1 MREPCA
7 GRARLDAFA
16 AAAGERFPKHGIEQD
31 ARTLGANRK
40 LDFATAPLRPDVELA
55 ATDERIAGE
64 QRKIEQKLDR
74 SLGQFVALDHPAEP
88 DLALGPEQPFER
100 RMGFAGVDFVAEAA
114 AGAERETEKLELV
127 GGRASAVRE
136 QLEALFAHV
145 FIGLVAEQLDSV
157 IERTDGRHQ
166 VMAEPRAK
174 QAGEVDRVHAA
185 LNASEFNLAQG
196 VERPRHET
204 HISSRMGGI
213 QTIDVRLDAA
223 HAGWRL
229 DRALADAVPTLSR
242 ERLKALI
249 RSGAVEAQGLAV
261 RDPALKVKGD
271 EALRVAVPEP
281 SPAHNEPQDIPLTI
295 LFEDE
300 HLLVL
305 DKPAGLVVH
314 PAAGNLDGTL
324 VNALLHH
331 CAGKLSGI
339 GGVARPG
346 IVHRIDKDTSGLL
359 VVAKTDV
366 AHEGLA
372 KQFAAHSIDRRYHA
386 IVNGVP
392 QVSEGMVDAPLAR
405 SATNR
410 KKIAIVDGG
419 RGKRAVTH
427 WKRLER
433 LKDAALVECKLETG
447 RTHQVRVHMASIG
460 HALLGDPVYG
470 GSPKAHAKL
479 LKQLGFQRQALHAAE
494 LGFTHPVTKHR
505 LSFSSPMPPDMQE
518 LKRAL
523 GVVGLTS

>member
-1 MREPCA
+1 M
-7 GRARLDAFA
+7 
-16 AAAGERFPKHGIEQD
+16 K
-31 ARTLGANRK
+31 
-40 LDFATAPLRPDVELA
+40 
-55 ATDERIAGE
+55 
-64 QRKIEQKLDR
+64 
-74 SLGQFVALDHPAEP
+74 
-88 DLALGPEQPFER
+88 
-100 RMGFAGVDFVAEAA
+100 
-114 AGAERETEKLELV
+114 
-127 GGRASAVRE
+127 
-136 QLEALFAHV
+136 
-145 FIGLVAEQLDSV
+145 
-157 IERTDGRHQ
+157 
-166 VMAEPRAK
+166 
-174 QAGEVDRVHAA
+174 
-185 LNASEFNLAQG
+185 
-196 VERPRHET
+196 
-204 HISSRMGGI
+204 MGGI
-213 QTIDVRLDAA
+213 QTIEVRLEPA

-249 RSGAVEAQGLAV
+249 RSGAVKSEGSAV
-261 RDPALKVKGD
+261 RDPALKVRGG
-271 EALRVAVPEP
+271 EALQVAIPEP
-281 SPAHNEPQDIPLTI
+281 TPAHNEPQDIPLTI
-295 LFEDE
+295 VFEDE
-300 HLLVL
+300 HLLVV

-314 PAAGNLDGTL
+314 PAAGNFDGTL

-372 KQFAAHSIDRRYHA
+372 KQFAAHSIDRRYLA
-386 IVNGVP
+386 IVSGVP
-392 QVSEGMVDAPLAR
+392 KASSGIVDAPLAR

-410 KKIAIVDGG
+410 KKIAIVEGQ

-427 WKRLER
+427 WSRLE
-433 LKDAALVECKLETG
+433 LLNDAALVECRLETG

-470 GSPKAHAKL
+470 RAGKTHGRL
-479 LKQLGFQRQALHAAE
+479 LKELGFHRQALHAAE

-523 GVVGLTS
+523 GVIGLTS